1 MMLEAEINVVSN
13 FSFVPEPNG
22 GEGGGGGVGEGIKWN
37 FTVSSNLVVGGE
49 G

>member
-13 FSFVPEPNG
+13 FSVVPQPNG
-22 GEGGGGGVGEGIKWN
+22 GAGGGGVGEGIKWN